1 MSMLANNATNSGQD
15 SKKSNDD
22 KRHID
27 KNWNDSEVQLLKK
40 WGEIS
45 SSYRLL
51 HDRAFREYQLKSYG
65 LTIPVIILSTLTGTA
80 SFSIG
85 SFPIGLQPYVPMVI
99 GGVNIIVGIIQTVS
113 QFLRVNE
120 LTESHRVASITYGK
134 LARNITTEL
143 SLPPRGRTY
152 NGIDFVQMC
161 RTEMDRLIEQ
171 SPIIPMDLL
180 NTFDAAKKFKD
191 ITKPEVLTVS
201 TIIEYQPS
209 KDEKAIEIMANVAN
223 KINTIQKNDKT
234 MAQKIKEEIEKR
246 INPNKVEK
254 DIIPQEVKD
263 AILNDVDIE
272 MGQEQIHEQMDE
284 LANRVITKR
293 AEELKNIGNGGVVS
307 KMLSNYPNKPGIN
320 LKKLSETIVKK

>member
-1 MSMLANNATNSGQD
+1 
-15 SKKSNDD
+15 
-22 KRHID
+22 
-27 KNWNDSEVQLLKK
+27 
-40 WGEIS
+40 
-45 SSYRLL
+45 
-51 HDRAFREYQLKSYG
+51 
-65 LTIPVIILSTLTGTA
+65 
-80 SFSIG
+80 
-85 SFPIGLQPYVPMVI
+85 
-99 GGVNIIVGIIQTVS
+99 
-113 QFLRVNE
+113 
-120 LTESHRVASITYGK
+120 
-134 LARNITTEL
+134 
-143 SLPPRGRTY
+143 
-152 NGIDFVQMC
+152 
-161 RTEMDRLIEQ
+161 
-171 SPIIPMDLL
+171 MDLL
-180 NTFDAAKKFKD
+180 NTFDASKKFKD

-272 MGQEQIHEQMDE
+272 MGQEQIQEQMDE

-307 KMLSNYPNKPGIN
+307 KMLSNNPNKPGIN